1 MFLVSS
7 GHICLY
13 SNCMWILTE
22 NSALNV
28 LTAVVMLLNPS
39 AMIWDRSE
47 GKDTAQLRGRHTKS
61 MVGKLMAFKPVTWVS
76 RLRETVMNDWMAV
89 ITWSEV

>member
-1 MFLVSS
+1 M
-7 GHICLY
+7 
-13 SNCMWILTE
+13 
-22 NSALNV
+22 

-47 GKDTAQLRGRHTKS
+47 GKDTPQLQVRHTKP